1 MLRFVAPFIH
11 RLWNE
16 TKGRNEVA
24 KLKEKVVTI
33 PYSEDEKSE
42 KYTVKQ
48 YLTPEQVELI
58 GNNML
63 KCSNAV
69 ERNVVKNTMLI
80 KLMTDIPE
88 GIAKDY
94 DMLIKSGIIDVVD
107 YNIFNVSE
115 IDEYVEDE
123 LSIRT
128 NVNKFLE
135 QLNKTL
141 DKYAKKMPNN
151 KQIEDMLADSKKL
164 VEVFGKK

>member
-1 MLRFVAPFIH
+1 MV
-11 RLWNE
+11 
-16 TKGRNEVA
+16 

-94 DMLIKSGIIDVVD
+94 DMLVKSGIIDVVD

-128 NVNKFLE
+128 NVNRFLE

>member
-1 MLRFVAPFIH
+1 MV
-11 RLWNE
+11 E
-16 TKGRNEVA
+16 
-24 KLKEKVVTI
+24 LKEKVVTI
-33 PYSEDEKSE
+33 PYIKNEKSE

-69 ERNVVKNTMLI
+69 ERNVIKNTMLV

-88 GIAKDY
+88 ELANDY
-94 DMLIKSGIIDVVD
+94 DMLVKSGIIEVVS

-115 IDEYVEDE
+115 IDDYVEDE

-164 VEVFGKK
+164 VEVLGKK

>member
-1 MLRFVAPFIH
+1 MV
-11 RLWNE
+11 E
-16 TKGRNEVA
+16 
-24 KLKEKVVTI
+24 LKEKVVTI
-33 PYSEDEKSE
+33 PYTEDEKGE

-69 ERNVVKNTMLI
+69 ERKVVKNTMLV

-88 GIAKDY
+88 EIAKDY
-94 DMLIKSGIIDVVD
+94 DMLVKSGIIDVVD

-115 IDEYVEDE
+115 IDDYVEDE

>member
-1 MLRFVAPFIH
+1 MV
-11 RLWNE
+11 E
-16 TKGRNEVA
+16 
-24 KLKEKVVTI
+24 LKEKVVTI
-33 PYSEDEKSE
+33 PYTEDEKGE

-48 YLTPEQVELI
+48 YLTPEQIELI

-69 ERNVVKNTMLI
+69 ERNVIKNTMLI

-88 GIAKDY
+88 GIVKDY
-94 DMLIKSGIIDVVD
+94 DMLVKSGIIDVVD
-107 YNIFNVSE
+107 YNIFNISE
-115 IDEYVEDE
+115 IDDYVEDE

-141 DKYAKKMPNN
+141 DKYAKKMSNN
-151 KQIEDMLADSKKL
+151 KQIKK
-164 VEVFGKK
+164 V

>member
-1 MLRFVAPFIH
+1 M
-11 RLWNE
+11 
-16 TKGRNEVA
+16 A

-94 DMLIKSGIIDVVD
+94 DMLVKSGIIDVVD

-128 NVNKFLE
+128 NVNRFLE

>member
-1 MLRFVAPFIH
+1 MV
-11 RLWNE
+11 E
-16 TKGRNEVA
+16 
-24 KLKEKVVTI
+24 LKEKVVTI
-33 PYSEDEKSE
+33 PYTEDEKGE

-88 GIAKDY
+88 GIVKDY
-94 DMLIKSGIIDVVD
+94 DMLVKSGIIDVVD
-107 YNIFNVSE
+107 YNIFNISE
-115 IDEYVEDE
+115 IDDYVEDE

-151 KQIEDMLADSKKL
+151 KQIKK
-164 VEVFGKK
+164 V

>member
-1 MLRFVAPFIH
+1 MV
-11 RLWNE
+11 E
-16 TKGRNEVA
+16 
-24 KLKEKVVTI
+24 LKEKVVTI
-33 PYSEDEKSE
+33 PYTEDEKGE

-48 YLTPEQVELI
+48 YLTPEQIELI

-69 ERNVVKNTMLI
+69 ERNVIKNTMLV
-80 KLMTDIPE
+80 KLITDIPE
-88 GIAKDY
+88 EIAKDY
-94 DMLIKSGIIDVVD
+94 DMLIKSGIIDNINFRI
-107 YNIFNVSE
+107 YNVNE
-115 IDEYVEDE
+115 IDDYVEDE

-164 VEVFGKK
+164 VETFGKK

>member
-1 MLRFVAPFIH
+1 M
-11 RLWNE
+11 
-16 TKGRNEVA
+16 
-24 KLKEKVVTI
+24 LKEKVVTI
-33 PYSEDEKSE
+33 PYTKNEKSE

-88 GIAKDY
+88 EIAKDY
-94 DMLIKSGIIDVVD
+94 DMLVKSGIINVVD

-128 NVNKFLE
+128 NVNRFLE

-164 VEVFGKK
+164 VEAFGKK

>member
-1 MLRFVAPFIH
+1 MV
-11 RLWNE
+11 E
-16 TKGRNEVA
+16 
-24 KLKEKVVTI
+24 LKEKVVII
-33 PYSEDEKSE
+33 PYTEDEKGE

-69 ERNVVKNTMLI
+69 ERKVVKNTMLI

-88 GIAKDY
+88 EITKDY
-94 DMLIKSGIIDVVD
+94 DMLVKSGIIDVVD

-115 IDEYVEDE
+115 IDDYVEDE

-141 DKYAKKMPNN
+141 DKYAKKIPNN

>member
-1 MLRFVAPFIH
+1 M
-11 RLWNE
+11 
-16 TKGRNEVA
+16 KGMNKMVE
-24 KLKEKVVTI
+24 LKEKVVII
-33 PYSEDEKSE
+33 PYTEDEKGE

-69 ERNVVKNTMLI
+69 ERKVVKNTMLI

-88 GIAKDY
+88 EITKDY
-94 DMLIKSGIIDVVD
+94 DMLVKSGIIDVVD

-115 IDEYVEDE
+115 IDDYVEDE

>member
-1 MLRFVAPFIH
+1 M
-11 RLWNE
+11 
-16 TKGRNEVA
+16 A
-24 KLKEKVVTI
+24 KLKEKVVII
-33 PYSEDEKSE
+33 PYTEDEKGE

-69 ERNVVKNTMLI
+69 ERKVVKNTMLI

-88 GIAKDY
+88 EITKDY
-94 DMLIKSGIIDVVD
+94 DMLVKSGIIDVVD

-128 NVNKFLE
+128 NVNRFLE

>member
-1 MLRFVAPFIH
+1 MV
-11 RLWNE
+11 E
-16 TKGRNEVA
+16 
-24 KLKEKVVTI
+24 LKEKVVTI
-33 PYSEDEKSE
+33 PYTEDEKGE

-48 YLTPEQVELI
+48 YLTPEQIELI

-69 ERNVVKNTMLI
+69 ERNVVKNTMFI

-94 DMLIKSGIIDVVD
+94 DMLVKSGIIDVVD

-128 NVNKFLE
+128 NVNRFLE

>member
-1 MLRFVAPFIH
+1 MV
-11 RLWNE
+11 E
-16 TKGRNEVA
+16 
-24 KLKEKVVTI
+24 LKEKVVTI
-33 PYSEDEKSE
+33 PYTEDEKGE

-48 YLTPEQVELI
+48 YLTPEQIELI

-69 ERNVVKNTMLI
+69 ERNVVKNTMLV
-80 KLMTDIPE
+80 KLMTNIPE
-88 GIAKDY
+88 EIAKDY
-94 DMLIKSGIIDVVD
+94 DMLIKSGIIDVVN

-115 IDEYVEDE
+115 IEEYVEDE

-164 VEVFGKK
+164 VEAFGKK

>member
-1 MLRFVAPFIH
+1 MV
-11 RLWNE
+11 E
-16 TKGRNEVA
+16 
-24 KLKEKVVTI
+24 LKEKVVTI
-33 PYSEDEKSE
+33 PYAEDEKGE
-42 KYTVKQ
+42 KYIVKQ

-69 ERNVVKNTMLI
+69 ERNVVKNTMLV

-88 GIAKDY
+88 EVAKDY
-94 DMLIKSGIIDVVD
+94 DMLIKSGIIDNIIFRIYNVD
-107 YNIFNVSE
+107 E
-115 IDEYVEDE
+115 IDDYVEDE

-164 VEVFGKK
+164 VEAFGKK

>member
-1 MLRFVAPFIH
+1 MI
-11 RLWNE
+11 E
-16 TKGRNEVA
+16 
-24 KLKEKVVTI
+24 LKERMVTI
-33 PYSEDEKSE
+33 PYAEDEKGE
-42 KYTVKQ
+42 KYIVKQ

-69 ERNVVKNTMLI
+69 ERNVVKNTMLV

-88 GIAKDY
+88 EVAKDY
-94 DMLIKSGIIDVVD
+94 DMLIKSGIIDNIIFRIYNVD
-107 YNIFNVSE
+107 E
-115 IDEYVEDE
+115 IDDYVEDE

-164 VEVFGKK
+164 VEAFGKK

>member
-1 MLRFVAPFIH
+1 MI
-11 RLWNE
+11 E
-16 TKGRNEVA
+16 
-24 KLKEKVVTI
+24 LKERMESYFYNI
-33 PYSEDEKSE
+33 GEENGE
-42 KYTVKQ
+42 KYTIKQ

-69 ERNVVKNTMLI
+69 ERNVVKNTMLV

-88 GIAKDY
+88 EIAKDY
-94 DMLIKSGIIDVVD
+94 DMLIKSGIIDNINFRI
-107 YNIFNVSE
+107 YNVNE
-115 IDEYVEDE
+115 IDDYVDDE

-164 VEVFGKK
+164 VETFGKK

>member
-1 MLRFVAPFIH
+1 MINL
-11 RLWNE
+11 E
-16 TKGRNEVA
+16 
-24 KLKEKVVTI
+24 EKVATI
-33 PYSEDEKSE
+33 PYTEDEKGE

-48 YLTPEQVELI
+48 YLTPEQIELI

-69 ERNVVKNTMLI
+69 ERKVVKNTMLV

-88 GIAKDY
+88 EIAKDY
-94 DMLIKSGIIDVVD
+94 DMLVKSGIIDVVD

-115 IDEYVEDE
+115 IDDYVEDE

-164 VEVFGKK
+164 VETFGKK

>member
-1 MLRFVAPFIH
+1 M
-11 RLWNE
+11 
-16 TKGRNEVA
+16 A

-33 PYSEDEKSE
+33 PYSEDEKGE

-48 YLTPEQVELI
+48 YLTPEQIELI

-69 ERNVVKNTMLI
+69 ERNVVKNTMLV
-80 KLMTDIPE
+80 KLMTNIPE
-88 GIAKDY
+88 EIAKDY
-94 DMLIKSGIIDVVD
+94 DMLIKSGIIDVVN

-115 IDEYVEDE
+115 IEEYVEDE

-151 KQIEDMLADSKKL
+151 KQIKK
-164 VEVFGKK
+164 V

>member
-1 MLRFVAPFIH
+1 MV
-11 RLWNE
+11 E
-16 TKGRNEVA
+16 
-24 KLKEKVVTI
+24 LKEKVVTI
-33 PYSEDEKSE
+33 PYTEDEKGE

-48 YLTPEQVELI
+48 YLTPEQIELI

-69 ERNVVKNTMLI
+69 ERNVIKNTMLV
-80 KLMTDIPE
+80 KLITDIPE
-88 GIAKDY
+88 EIAKDY
-94 DMLIKSGIIDVVD
+94 DTLIKSGIIDNINFRI
-107 YNIFNVSE
+107 YNVNE
-115 IDEYVEDE
+115 IDDYVEDE

>member
-1 MLRFVAPFIH
+1 MV
-11 RLWNE
+11 E
-16 TKGRNEVA
+16 
-24 KLKEKVVTI
+24 LKEKVVTI
-33 PYSEDEKSE
+33 PYTENEKGE

-69 ERNVVKNTMLI
+69 ERNVIKNTMLV
-80 KLMTDIPE
+80 KLVTDIPE
-88 GIAKDY
+88 EIANDY
-94 DMLIKSGIIDVVD
+94 DMLVKSGIIDIVN
-107 YNIFNVSE
+107 YNIFNISE
-115 IDEYVEDE
+115 IDDYVEDE

-164 VEVFGKK
+164 VQVFGKK

>member
-1 MLRFVAPFIH
+1 MK
-11 RLWNE
+11 WNKM
-16 TKGRNEVA
+16 KGMNKMIE
-24 KLKEKVVTI
+24 LKEKTVTI
-33 PYSEDEKSE
+33 PYTEDEKSE

-69 ERNVVKNTMLI
+69 ERNVVKNTMLV

-88 GIAKDY
+88 EIAKDY
-94 DMLIKSGIIDVVD
+94 DMLVKSGIIDVVNYD
-107 YNIFNVSE
+107 IFNVSE
-115 IDEYVEDE
+115 IDDYVEDE

>member
-1 MLRFVAPFIH
+1 MV
-11 RLWNE
+11 E
-16 TKGRNEVA
+16 
-24 KLKEKVVTI
+24 LKEKVVTI
-33 PYSEDEKSE
+33 PYTEDEKGE

-48 YLTPEQVELI
+48 YLTPEQIELI

-69 ERNVVKNTMLI
+69 ERNVIKNTMLV

-88 GIAKDY
+88 EIAKDY
-94 DMLIKSGIIDVVD
+94 DMLIKSGIIDNINFRIYNVD
-107 YNIFNVSE
+107 E
-115 IDEYVEDE
+115 IDDYVEDE

-128 NVNKFLE
+128 NVDKFLE

-164 VEVFGKK
+164 VEAFGKK

>member
-1 MLRFVAPFIH
+1 M
-11 RLWNE
+11 
-16 TKGRNEVA
+16 A

-63 KCSNAV
+63 KCSNVV

-94 DMLIKSGIIDVVD
+94 DMLVKSGIIDVVD

-128 NVNKFLE
+128 NVNRFLE

-151 KQIEDMLADSKKL
+151 K
-164 VEVFGKK
+164 

>member
-1 MLRFVAPFIH
+1 MV
-11 RLWNE
+11 E
-16 TKGRNEVA
+16 
-24 KLKEKVVTI
+24 LKEKVVTI
-33 PYSEDEKSE
+33 PYTEDEKGE

-48 YLTPEQVELI
+48 YLTPEQIELI

-69 ERNVVKNTMLI
+69 ERNVIKNTMLV
-80 KLMTDIPE
+80 KLITDIPE
-88 GIAKDY
+88 EIAKDY
-94 DMLIKSGIIDVVD
+94 DMLVKSGIIDVVD

-115 IDEYVEDE
+115 IDDYVEDE

-141 DKYAKKMPNN
+141 DKYAKKMSNN
-151 KQIEDMLADSKKL
+151 KQIKK
-164 VEVFGKK
+164 V

>member
-1 MLRFVAPFIH
+1 MV
-11 RLWNE
+11 E
-16 TKGRNEVA
+16 
-24 KLKEKVVTI
+24 LKEKVVTI
-33 PYSEDEKSE
+33 PYTEDEKGE

-48 YLTPEQVELI
+48 YLTPEQIELI

-69 ERNVVKNTMLI
+69 ERNVVKNTMLV
-80 KLMTDIPE
+80 KLMTNIPE
-88 GIAKDY
+88 EIAKDY
-94 DMLIKSGIIDVVD
+94 DMLIKSGIIDNINFRIYNVD
-107 YNIFNVSE
+107 E
-115 IDEYVEDE
+115 IDDYVEDE

-164 VEVFGKK
+164 VEAFGKK

>member
-1 MLRFVAPFIH
+1 MI
-11 RLWNE
+11 E
-16 TKGRNEVA
+16 
-24 KLKEKVVTI
+24 LKEKMESYKYT
-33 PYSEDEKSE
+33 SDENSE
-42 KYTVKQ
+42 KYTVKS
-48 YLTPEQVELI
+48 YLTPEQIELI

-63 KCSNAV
+63 KQSNAV
-69 ERNVVKNTMLI
+69 ERNVVKNTMLV

-88 GIAKDY
+88 EIAKDY
-94 DMLIKSGIIDVVD
+94 DILLKSGIIDNINFRIYNVD
-107 YNIFNVSE
+107 E
-115 IDEYVEDE
+115 IDDYVDDE

-164 VEVFGKK
+164 VETFGKK

>member
-1 MLRFVAPFIH
+1 MV
-11 RLWNE
+11 E
-16 TKGRNEVA
+16 
-24 KLKEKVVTI
+24 LKEKVVTI
-33 PYSEDEKSE
+33 PYTEDEKGE

-69 ERNVVKNTMLI
+69 ERKVVKNTMLV

-88 GIAKDY
+88 EIAKDY
-94 DMLIKSGIIDVVD
+94 DMLVKSGIIDVVD

-123 LSIRT
+123 LSIKT
-128 NVNKFLE
+128 NVNRFLE

>member
-1 MLRFVAPFIH
+1 MV
-11 RLWNE
+11 E
-16 TKGRNEVA
+16 
-24 KLKEKVVTI
+24 LKEKVVTI
-33 PYSEDEKSE
+33 PYTEDEKGE

-88 GIAKDY
+88 GIVKDY
-94 DMLIKSGIIDVVD
+94 DMLVKSGIIDVVD

-115 IDEYVEDE
+115 IDDYVEDE

-141 DKYAKKMPNN
+141 DKYVKKMPNN

-164 VEVFGKK
+164 VEAFGKK

>member
-1 MLRFVAPFIH
+1 M
-11 RLWNE
+11 
-16 TKGRNEVA
+16 A

-63 KCSNAV
+63 KCSNVV

-94 DMLIKSGIIDVVD
+94 DMLVKSGIIDVVD

>member
-1 MLRFVAPFIH
+1 MV
-11 RLWNE
+11 E
-16 TKGRNEVA
+16 
-24 KLKEKVVTI
+24 LKEKVVTI
-33 PYSEDEKSE
+33 PYTEDEKGE

-48 YLTPEQVELI
+48 YLTPEQIELI

-69 ERNVVKNTMLI
+69 ERNVIKNTMLI

-88 GIAKDY
+88 ELANNY
-94 DMLIKSGIIDVVD
+94 DILVKSGIIDVVN

-115 IDEYVEDE
+115 IEEYVEDE

-141 DKYAKKMPNN
+141 DKYAKKMPSN
-151 KQIEDMLADSKKL
+151 KQIENMLADSKKL
-164 VEVFGKK
+164 VKVFGKK

>member
-1 MLRFVAPFIH
+1 MV
-11 RLWNE
+11 E
-16 TKGRNEVA
+16 
-24 KLKEKVVTI
+24 LKEKVVTI
-33 PYSEDEKSE
+33 PYTEDEKGE

-48 YLTPEQVELI
+48 YLTPEQIELI

-69 ERNVVKNTMLI
+69 ERNVIKNTMLV
-80 KLMTDIPE
+80 KLITDIPE
-88 GIAKDY
+88 EIAKDY
-94 DMLIKSGIIDVVD
+94 DMLIKSGIIDNINFRI
-107 YNIFNVSE
+107 YNVNE
-115 IDEYVEDE
+115 IDDYVEDE

-151 KQIEDMLADSKKL
+151 KQIENMLADSKKL

>member
-1 MLRFVAPFIH
+1 MI
-11 RLWNE
+11 E
-16 TKGRNEVA
+16 
-24 KLKEKVVTI
+24 LKEKTVTI
-33 PYSEDEKSE
+33 PYIKNEKSE

-69 ERNVVKNTMLI
+69 ERNVIKNTMLV

-88 GIAKDY
+88 ELANDY
-94 DMLIKSGIIDVVD
+94 DMLVKSGIIDVVN

-115 IDEYVEDE
+115 IDDYVGDE

-141 DKYAKKMPNN
+141 DKYAKKMPSN
-151 KQIEDMLADSKKL
+151 KQIEDMLSDSKKL
-164 VEVFGKK
+164 VEAFGKK

>member
-1 MLRFVAPFIH
+1 MAR
-11 RLWNE
+11 
-16 TKGRNEVA
+16 
-24 KLKEKVVTI
+24 LKEKVVTI
-33 PYSEDEKSE
+33 PYTEDEEGE

-88 GIAKDY
+88 EIANDY
-94 DMLIKSGIIDVVD
+94 DMLVKSGIIDVVD

-115 IDEYVEDE
+115 IDDYVEDE

-141 DKYAKKMPNN
+141 DKYAKKMSNN
-151 KQIEDMLADSKKL
+151 KQIKK
-164 VEVFGKK
+164 V

>member
-1 MLRFVAPFIH
+1 MV
-11 RLWNE
+11 E
-16 TKGRNEVA
+16 
-24 KLKEKVVTI
+24 LKEKVVTI
-33 PYSEDEKSE
+33 PYTEDEKGE

-48 YLTPEQVELI
+48 YLTPEQIELI

-69 ERNVVKNTMLI
+69 ERNVVKNTMLV

-88 GIAKDY
+88 EVAKDY
-94 DMLIKSGIIDVVD
+94 DMLIKSGIIDNIIFRIYNVD
-107 YNIFNVSE
+107 E

-164 VEVFGKK
+164 VEAFGKK

>member
-1 MLRFVAPFIH
+1 M
-11 RLWNE
+11 
-16 TKGRNEVA
+16 A

-69 ERNVVKNTMLI
+69 ERKVVKNTMLI

-88 GIAKDY
+88 EITKDY
-94 DMLIKSGIIDVVD
+94 DMLVKSGIIDVVD

-115 IDEYVEDE
+115 IDDYVEDE

>member
-1 MLRFVAPFIH
+1 MV
-11 RLWNE
+11 E
-16 TKGRNEVA
+16 
-24 KLKEKVVTI
+24 LKEKVVTI
-33 PYSEDEKSE
+33 PYIKNEKSE

-69 ERNVVKNTMLI
+69 ERNVIKNTMLV

-88 GIAKDY
+88 EIANDY
-94 DMLIKSGIIDVVD
+94 DMLVKSGIIDIVN
-107 YNIFNVSE
+107 YNIFNISE
-115 IDEYVEDE
+115 IDDYVEDE

>member
-1 MLRFVAPFIH
+1 MV
-11 RLWNE
+11 E
-16 TKGRNEVA
+16 
-24 KLKEKVVTI
+24 LKEKVVTI
-33 PYSEDEKSE
+33 PYTEDEKGE

-48 YLTPEQVELI
+48 YLTPEQIELI

-69 ERNVVKNTMLI
+69 ERNVIKNTMLV
-80 KLMTDIPE
+80 KLITDIPE
-88 GIAKDY
+88 EIAKDY
-94 DMLIKSGIIDVVD
+94 DMLIKSGIIDNINFRI
-107 YNIFNVSE
+107 YNVNE
-115 IDEYVEDE
+115 IDDYVEDE

-164 VEVFGKK
+164 VEVLGKK

>member
-1 MLRFVAPFIH
+1 MV
-11 RLWNE
+11 E
-16 TKGRNEVA
+16 
-24 KLKEKVVTI
+24 LKEKVVTI
-33 PYSEDEKSE
+33 PYTEDEKSE

-69 ERNVVKNTMLI
+69 ERNVIKNTMLV

-88 GIAKDY
+88 EIANDY
-94 DMLIKSGIIDVVD
+94 DMLVKSGIIEIVN

-115 IDEYVEDE
+115 IDDYVEDE

-151 KQIEDMLADSKKL
+151 KQINDMLADSKKL
-164 VEVFGKK
+164 VQAFGKK

>member
-1 MLRFVAPFIH
+1 MV
-11 RLWNE
+11 E
-16 TKGRNEVA
+16 
-24 KLKEKVVTI
+24 LKEKVVTI
-33 PYSEDEKSE
+33 PYTEDEKGE

-48 YLTPEQVELI
+48 YLTPDQIELI

-69 ERNVVKNTMLI
+69 ERNVIKNTMLV

-88 GIAKDY
+88 EIAKDY
-94 DMLIKSGIIDVVD
+94 DMLVKSGIIDVVD

-128 NVNKFLE
+128 NVNRFLE

-141 DKYAKKMPNN
+141 DKYAKKMPSN
-151 KQIEDMLADSKKL
+151 KQIENMLADSKKL
-164 VEVFGKK
+164 VEAFGKK